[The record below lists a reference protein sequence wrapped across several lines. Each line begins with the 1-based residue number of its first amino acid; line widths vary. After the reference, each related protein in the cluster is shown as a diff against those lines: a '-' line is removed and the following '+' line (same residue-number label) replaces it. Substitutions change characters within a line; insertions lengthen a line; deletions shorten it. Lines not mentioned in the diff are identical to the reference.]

1 MYLVHV
7 GIYYSLTNKAQ
18 FVIEYNIWFINYSIT
33 PLWVPI

>member
-7 GIYYSLTNKAQ
+7 RMYYSLTNKAQ